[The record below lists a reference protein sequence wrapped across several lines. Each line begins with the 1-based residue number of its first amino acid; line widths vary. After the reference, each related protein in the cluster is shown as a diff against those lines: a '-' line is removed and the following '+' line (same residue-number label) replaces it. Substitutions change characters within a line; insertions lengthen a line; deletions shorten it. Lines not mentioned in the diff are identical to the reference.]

1 MKILMLNYEYPPLGG
16 GGASVTKSLSEELV
30 HQGHEVDVVTMG
42 YKGLSKEEDINGVQ
56 VYRVPSI
63 RKKLEMCTF
72 HEMLSYCIS
81 ASRFLPKLLRE
92 NDYEINHTHFIIPT
106 GAVSSIYHKRI
117 PYIVTT
123 HGSDVPGHNPNRF
136 QFQHIL
142 LKPFSTTVLNRARYI
157 TSPSNYLKGEIVRNY
172 GERKIAVIPNGI
184 SADTYLPQRKKR
196 TILTVSRL
204 FEMKGIQ
211 YVIEAMKEIEG
222 FEYVICGDG
231 PYRPQLEDLVK
242 QLHLEPQVKFRG
254 HLKPEQLIQE
264 YGTAAIFVLPSA
276 SESFGLV
283 LIEAMSAECAVITS
297 NTTGCAEVVGDA
309 ALVVPPKDSEA
320 IKNQLLTLIND
331 PKRCREL
338 GTQGRRRV
346 EQQFTWSSVAKKY
359 LSLYEKVL
367 RDE

>member
-16 GGASVTKSLSEELV
+16 GAAPVTKSLSEELV
-30 HQGHEVDVVTMG
+30 RQGHEVDVVTMG
-42 YKGLSKEEDINGVQ
+42 YKELPKQEYLNGVQ
-56 VYRVPSI
+56 IYRVPSI

-81 ASRFLPKLLRE
+81 AGRLLPKLLKE
-92 NDYEINHTHFIIPT
+92 NNYDINHTHFIIPT
-106 GAVSSIYHKRI
+106 GAVSSHYHKKI

-123 HGSDVPGHNPNRF
+123 HGSDVPGHNPDRF

-142 LKPFSTTVLNRARYI
+142 FKPFSTIVLNRARYV
-157 TSPSNYLKGEIVRNY
+157 TSPSNYLKGEIIRNY

-184 SADTYLPQRKKR
+184 FVDTYIPQRKERK
-196 TILTVSRL
+196 ILTVSRL

-211 YVIEAMKEIEG
+211 FVIEAMKDIEG

-231 PYRPQLEDLVK
+231 PYRPQLEDLVERM
-242 QLHLEPQVKFRG
+242 HLEHKVKFRG
-254 HLKPEQLIQE
+254 HLKPEQLKQE
-264 YGTAAIFVLPSA
+264 YGSAAIFVLPST

-297 NTTGCAEVVGDA
+297 NKTGCAEVVDDA
-309 ALVVPPKDSEA
+309 ALLVPPKDSEA

-346 EQQFTWSSVAKKY
+346 EQQFSWSSVTKKY
-359 LSLYEKVL
+359 SDLYENIL
-367 RDE
+367 SNE